1 MTHQGLGANALHEE
15 RTISSFWH
23 QMAWRAPALASG
35 TTLLVYYP
43 GVNYA
48 DDTDIVWGPA
58 NYVYFRGPQQQL
70 PVVVSISAL
79 TTDTSAINNLL
90 LGHDPQESTYRA
102 HTSTI
107 DYADTLI
114 IIQSAEDS
122 CVRVIDPRWPTFAL
136 TDDPAL
142 RLLAPVS
149 RVGSIA
155 WSPNPSVPPASLFGP
170 EPEHAWCY
178 YFEKASLAAQQGNWQ
193 EIAAIQVQVDQLGLH
208 PNDQIEWMPFLQ
220 AQAYLGDQQAV
231 KQIASR
237 INTEKLYKQQACQNL
252 GAMGDLGYPLSPET
266 QSTVSAVFCGAKP

>member
-1 MTHQGLGANALHEE
+1 
-15 RTISSFWH
+15 
-23 QMAWRAPALASG
+23 MAWRAPAIASG
-35 TTLLVYYP
+35 STLLVYYP

-58 NYVYFRGPQQQL
+58 NYVYYRGPQRQL
-70 PVVVSISAL
+70 PVKVSISAL
-79 TTDTSAINNLL
+79 TTDTSAMNNLL
-90 LGHDPQESTYRA
+90 LGHDSQISTYRA

-122 CVRVIDPRWPTFAL
+122 CVRVIDPRWPTFSL

-149 RVGSIA
+149 RVEGIA
-155 WSPNPSVPPASLFGP
+155 SSTAPAVVPASLFGP

-178 YFEKASLAAQQGNWQ
+178 YFEKASLAAQHGNWQ
-193 EIAAIQVQVDQLGLH
+193 EVAALGAQADKLGLH

-220 AQAYLGDQQAV
+220 AQAYLGDLQAV
-231 KQIASR
+231 RGIASR
-237 INTEKLYKQQACQNL
+237 INTEKLYKQEACQNL
-252 GAMGDLGYPLSPET
+252 GAMADQGYPLSPDA
-266 QSTVSAVFCGAKP
+266 QSLGSTLFCGAKP